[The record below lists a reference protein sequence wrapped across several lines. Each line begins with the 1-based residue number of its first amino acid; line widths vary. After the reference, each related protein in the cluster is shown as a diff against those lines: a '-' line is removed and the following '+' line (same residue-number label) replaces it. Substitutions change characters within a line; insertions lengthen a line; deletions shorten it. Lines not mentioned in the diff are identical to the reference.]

1 MDLLS
6 SMRKELERLD
16 RKFNAGTDTGFDLPD
31 SMEFQMD
38 NGEHITVNLEDKKG
52 ERND

>member
-1 MDLLS
+1 MDLLD

-31 SMEFQMD
+31 SMEFQVD
-38 NGEHITVNLEDKKG
+38 NGEHITVNLEYKKG
-52 ERND
+52 ELND